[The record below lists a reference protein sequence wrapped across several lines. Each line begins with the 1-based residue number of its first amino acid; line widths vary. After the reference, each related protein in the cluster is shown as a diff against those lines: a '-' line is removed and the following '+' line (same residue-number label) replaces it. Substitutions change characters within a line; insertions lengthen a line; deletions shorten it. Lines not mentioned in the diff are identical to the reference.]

1 MTGCGWMKPKEVIV
15 TRTVVQQP
23 TIPIKQPPRPVELHE
38 VRWYA
43 VTRENLDEF
52 LEEFSKVNGNVV
64 FFAVSV
70 PHYENMSLNL
80 DEIRR
85 YVEQQQSLLLYYET
99 EISEKASGINKET
112 KETPKGNE

>member
-1 MTGCGWMKPKEVIV
+1 MTGCGWMKPKEVVV

-23 TIPIKQPPRPVELHE
+23 NIPLKNPPRPIELHD

-43 VTRENLDEF
+43 VTRDNLDEF
-52 LEEFSKVNGNVV
+52 LEEFQKVNGNVV

-70 PHYENMSLNL
+70 PHYENLSLNL

-85 YVEQQQSLLLYYET
+85 YVEQQQAVLLYYET
-99 EISEKASGINKET
+99 EISEKASGINTSIKQ
-112 KETPKGNE
+112 ETPEE

>member
-1 MTGCGWMKPKEVIV
+1 MKPKEVVV

-23 TIPIKQPPRPVELHE
+23 TIPLKQPPRPIELHD

-43 VTRENLDEF
+43 VTRENLEDFLAEF
-52 LEEFSKVNGNVV
+52 EKVNGAVV

-85 YVEQQQSLLLYYET
+85 YVEQQQAILLYYET
-99 EISEKASGINKET
+99 EISEKASGINKPT
-112 KETPKGNE
+112 DNTPEES